1 MRKWKCLIVDDEPP
15 AVKVL
20 RNYAETLDYLE
31 IVADCNNAF
40 KAIDLL
46 NIGQV
51 DLMFLDVSMPRL
63 LGTELLKTIKNPP
76 RVIFTSAH
84 KDYALDAFELDAI
97 DYLLKPVSF
106 ERFMKAVNKVCQ
118 VNPVE
123 AVQNGNAPEFMYFR
137 ADRKMVKV
145 FLDDITFIE
154 SFRDYIVI
162 HRHNADAL
170 KVKYAISS
178 VENMLPHNLF
188 IRIHRSYIVSIKK
201 VTAFTNNDVEI
212 GKTELPVSRSY
223 PEVFRKLT
231 NDSSFPLISDQAL

>member
-201 VTAFTNNDVEI
+201 VTAFTTNDVEI

>member
-97 DYLLKPVSF
+97 DYLLKRVSF
-106 ERFMKAVNKVCQ
+106 DRFMIAVNKVCQ